1 MATFNK
7 FDQFVQDVCSGV
19 HQFQT
24 GTTHVLKVALTN
36 TAPVAG
42 NTVIANITQVAN
54 GNGYTTDG
62 ATVGTITGAQTAGTM
77 KVTGGTDPVFT
88 ATGAVGPF
96 RYAVLFNSTPTSPLK
111 PLIGWWDYGSSVTL
125 ATGETFTVDID
136 QTNGLFTVA

>member
-1 MATFNK
+1 MAAFVKFN
-7 FDQFVQDVCSGV
+7 QFVQDVCTGV

-24 GTTHVLKVALTN
+24 GTSHVLKVALTD
-36 TAPVAG
+36 TAPTAA

-62 ATVGTITGAQTAGTM
+62 ASVGTITGAQTSGTM

-88 ATGAVGPF
+88 ATGALGPF

-111 PLIGWWDYGSSVTL
+111 PLIGYWDYGSSITL
-125 ATGETFTVDID
+125 AAGETFTVDID
-136 QTNGLFTVA
+136 QANGLFTLA

>member
-1 MATFNK
+1 MAAFNK
-7 FDQFVQDVCSGV
+7 FNQFVQDVCSGV

-24 GTTHVLKVALTN
+24 GTAHVLKVALTD
-36 TAPVAG
+36 TAPLAT

-62 ATVGTITGAQTAGTM
+62 ATVGTITGAQTSGTM

-111 PLIGWWDYGSSVTL
+111 PLIGWWDYGSSISL

-136 QTNGLFTVA
+136 QTNGLFTVT